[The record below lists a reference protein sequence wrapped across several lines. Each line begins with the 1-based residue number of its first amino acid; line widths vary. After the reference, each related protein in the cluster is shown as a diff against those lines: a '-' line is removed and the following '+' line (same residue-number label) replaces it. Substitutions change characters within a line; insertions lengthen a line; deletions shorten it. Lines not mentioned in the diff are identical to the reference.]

1 MKTKFKRKT
10 QNDKTNYLSVTCC
23 SIFFCFPIDDQLAIL
38 YNDSSV
44 LENHHLAIAFSL
56 LGQPG
61 HDVFENFPRKQ
72 RLSSRRMIIDMVS

>member
-1 MKTKFKRKT
+1 MLF
-10 QNDKTNYLSVTCC
+10 Y
-23 SIFFCFPIDDQLAIL
+23 FFCFPIDDQLAIL